1 MVFSMGFTERMRIT
15 SSGNVLVNNTTSYY
29 GYQSQVRGAFYSYS
43 TADDRG
49 IVIFPNQGTPNIQGV
64 IPSSGNAN
72 NIALQGS
79 GGNVGIGTDSPTS
92 SAGWTP
98 TLVLNATDTA
108 LVVKGVNGQENTF
121 GTANGLYIDCLGN
134 STGTN
139 NNIIFRSTSVN
150 SSFSAFERMR
160 ITSGGNVLIGTTTT
174 PTPVSGVAFPLT
186 LSSSAATRLRI
197 DSTNASPN
205 SGVGLYA
212 NGVQKFSFAMY
223 GATSDFTIYNDALL
237 APSLTVK
244 GTNSNVLIGTT
255 TDTSDKLRVD
265 GNTFTNTI
273 TTYRP
278 GVNTTKS
285 DAWKLGR
292 ASAGT
297 QPTEDH
303 QITVQ
308 IGDDL
313 YAIGAVKL

>member
-1 MVFSMGFTERMRIT
+1 MQVQR
-15 SSGNVLVNNTTSYY
+15 NDATTPVYPLS
-29 GYQSQVRGAFYSYS
+29 
-43 TADDRG
+43 
-49 IVIFPNQGTPNIQGV
+49 
-64 IPSSGNAN
+64 
-72 NIALQGS
+72 LQPA
-79 GGNVGIGTDSPTS
+79 GGD
-92 SAGWTP
+92 
-98 TLVLNATDTA
+98 
-108 LVVKGVNGQENTF
+108 
-121 GTANGLYIDCLGN
+121 
-134 STGTN
+134 
-139 NNIIFRSTSVN
+139 
-150 SSFSAFERMR
+150 
-160 ITSGGNVLIGTTTT
+160 VLIGTTTA

-186 LSSSAATRLRI
+186 VTSSAATRIRI

-212 NGVQKFSFAMY
+212 SGVQKFSFAMY
-223 GATSDFTIYNDALL
+223 GASYDFTIYNDALL

-244 GTNSNVLIGTT
+244 GNNSNVLIGTT

-292 ASAGT
+292 AALGT
-297 QPTEDH
+297 QPTEDY

-308 IGDDL
+308 IGDDS